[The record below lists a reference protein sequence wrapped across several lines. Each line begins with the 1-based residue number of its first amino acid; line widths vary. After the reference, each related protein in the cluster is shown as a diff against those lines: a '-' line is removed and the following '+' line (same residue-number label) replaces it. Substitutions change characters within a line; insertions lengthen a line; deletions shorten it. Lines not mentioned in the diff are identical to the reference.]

1 MAENRLLKI
10 DQGKLYQVDNNGQEK
25 LLPNPIDLMMVKR
38 GRERWEARYDHC
50 KAMIILKF

>member
-25 LLPNPIDLMMVKR
+25 LLPNPIDLIMVKR